1 MESQLI
7 PGPGQEIHK
16 VSLEHLVVP
25 KSKEVL
31 TKMKTKNPQDDGG
44 RSKGAEKAPNDR
56 SWNNLNNKMK

>member
-1 MESQLI
+1 MDSQLI

-31 TKMKTKNPQDDGG
+31 TKMKTKNP
-44 RSKGAEKAPNDR
+44 
-56 SWNNLNNKMK
+56 KMMGVGQRELKKLPMTKVGTI

>member
-7 PGPGQEIHK
+7 LGPGQEIHK
-16 VSLEHLVVP
+16 VSLEHLVAP

-31 TKMKTKNPQDDGG
+31 TKMKTKKPQDDGG
-44 RSKGAEKAPNDR
+44 RSKGDERAPNDR